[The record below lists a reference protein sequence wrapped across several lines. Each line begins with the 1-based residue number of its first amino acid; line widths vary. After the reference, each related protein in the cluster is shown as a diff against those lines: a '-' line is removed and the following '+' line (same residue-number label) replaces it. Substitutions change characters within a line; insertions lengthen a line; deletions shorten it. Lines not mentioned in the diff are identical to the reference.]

1 MRTANSTRPSL
12 SLLSAF
18 VASFVALSAS
28 TASAQAQ
35 PRYLAQMQA
44 ELQAMG
50 MAPQCAP
57 TSATVGACTIRAQAP
72 GADGRTPNPTARRF
86 VVSMT
91 YDDGSDTIYLYIERY
106 ATLRADAANA
116 AQATRRLLELNWEML
131 ASRVEWSPSTGEVR
145 MSSLMH
151 TDSNF
156 DRRAFRSV
164 LRSLLRSAERYAQEL
179 SQLTGSAVGESP
191 APTGNAGAAGA
202 NTPTNSAAPNNTAS
216 GDGGRA
222 R

>member
-1 MRTANSTRPSL
+1 MRTAQSTRSSL
-12 SLLSAF
+12 AALSAV
-18 VASFVALSAS
+18 VATSLALKAS

-44 ELQAMG
+44 ELQAMAL
-50 MAPQCAP
+50 APQCAP
-57 TSATVGACTIRAQAP
+57 TSATVGACTIRAQAV
-72 GADGRTPNPTARRF
+72 GADGRTPNPNGRRF

-116 AQATRRLLELNWEML
+116 SQVMRRLLELNWEML

-191 APTGNAGAAGA
+191 APSTNAA
-202 NTPTNSAAPNNTAS
+202 AAPSSNTAPS
-216 GDGGRA
+216 NAASADAGRA

>member
-1 MRTANSTRPSL
+1 MRSARSPLLFSL
-12 SLLSAF
+12 PALVAGAATLVSSA
-18 VASFVALSAS
+18 
-28 TASAQAQ
+28 ASAQGQ

-44 ELQAMG
+44 ELQAMA

-57 TSATVGACTIRAQAP
+57 TSATVGACTVRAQAP

-91 YDDGSDTIYLYIERY
+91 YDDGSDTIYVYVERY

-116 AQATRRLLELNWEML
+116 SQATRRLLELNWEML

-145 MSSLMH
+145 LSSLLH

-164 LRSLLRSAERYAQEL
+164 IRSLLRSAERYAQEL

-191 APTGNAGAAGA
+191 APAGNAATTPTNAPPSNNAADAGAARR
-202 NTPTNSAAPNNTAS
+202 AP
-216 GDGGRA
+216 
-222 R
+222 

>member
-1 MRTANSTRPSL
+1 MRSARSSLLL
-12 SLLSAF
+12 SLPALVAGAATLVSSA
-18 VASFVALSAS
+18 AN
-28 TASAQAQ
+28 AQAQ

-44 ELQAMG
+44 ELQAMA

-57 TSATVGACTIRAQAP
+57 TSATVGACTVRAQAP

-91 YDDGSDTIYLYIERY
+91 YDDGSDTIYVYIERY

-116 AQATRRLLELNWEML
+116 SQATRRLLELNWEML

-145 MSSLMH
+145 LSSLLH

-156 DRRAFRSV
+156 DRRAFRSTI
-164 LRSLLRSAERYAQEL
+164 RSLLRSAERYAQEL
-179 SQLTGSAVGESP
+179 SQLTGSAIGESP
-191 APTGNAGAAGA
+191 APAATGAATNAPPSNNAADAGA
-202 NTPTNSAAPNNTAS
+202 PRRAP
-216 GDGGRA
+216 
-222 R
+222 